1 MVVEVRSE
9 ISLYIY
15 SDMERVTQSVSQSV
29 SQSVIVPLLSES

>member
-15 SDMERVTQSVSQSV
+15 SDMERVSQSV
-29 SQSVIVPLLSES
+29 SQPGSVSLLSES